1 MGKKFITATVFV
13 LLVLSLPALFRKR
26 AVPIVANG
34 KVVALGK
41 RPFVMPWRDNEF
53 SVYAKDSKV
62 FSLWG
67 DLFDFPL
74 FIHAFADGKRFLC
87 IDDDDTA
94 VLVFVVDLGT
104 TITNTAN
111 SFGWPPDE
119 YTRNHLARRAT
130 NIIIETKGQVRLP
143 SFSEVQEVSSN
154 LANLNPRQLKAAS
167 YPCADFG
174 VYRFYC
180 PKETLLNALDTNRH
194 SVWP

>member
-94 VLVFVVDLGT
+94 VLVFVAT
-104 TITNTAN
+104 TLPQFFLVGVSWPREMIPPLLDYIRRVFPSESAIDGLVRIGQMGASLEEVRADWLYLWLLTAIY
-111 SFGWPPDE
+111 FC
-119 YTRNHLARRAT
+119 LAVVAARRRAA
-130 NIIIETKGQVRLP
+130 IEA
-143 SFSEVQEVSSN
+143 
-154 LANLNPRQLKAAS
+154 ANAI
-167 YPCADFG
+167 
-174 VYRFYC
+174 
-180 PKETLLNALDTNRH
+180 
-194 SVWP
+194 